1 MSLEDDLKPPLPAA
15 VQEYVLSAFGD
26 GDAEH
31 GRDLLLA
38 LARRV
43 AFARE
48 VHPVFGGM
56 KSVADE
62 FAELS
67 REAARFRTDGDARRM
82 CEEALDVMAT
92 CIRLVNIEMLPEW
105 EEEEKA

>member
-1 MSLEDDLKPPLPAA
+1 MSLEKDLKPSLPAA

-48 VHPVFGGM
+48 VHPRFGGLA
-56 KSVADE
+56 SVESELDELKQAYAD
-62 FAELS
+62 FARS
-67 REAARFRTDGDARRM
+67 GDARRVR
-82 CEEALDVMAT
+82 EEALDVLAT
-92 CIRLVNIEMLPEW
+92 CVRLANFESREEW
-105 EEEEKA
+105 KA

>member
-1 MSLEDDLKPPLPAA
+1 M
-15 VQEYVLSAFGD
+15 
-26 GDAEH
+26 
-31 GRDLLLA
+31 
-38 LARRV
+38 
-43 AFARE
+43 
-48 VHPVFGGM
+48 
-56 KSVADE
+56 ADE

-105 EEEEKA
+105 EEEKA

>member
-1 MSLEDDLKPPLPAA
+1 MSLEKDLKPPLSAA

-67 REAARFRTDGDARRM
+67 REAARFSMDGDSRRM
-82 CEEALDVMAT
+82 REEALDVMST
-92 CIRLVNIEMLPEW
+92 CIRLANVEMLPEW